1 MAGNGARWASD
12 VDPLRSPLRAIIVGG
27 SLGGL
32 SAAVWLREVG
42 CDVDVF
48 ERSPAHLE
56 DRGAGIMLN
65 PATVRYFL
73 VKKVVDIRQ
82 VSAPIRRFQY
92 LDRAGRVVASAPAFW
107 WSSAYN
113 VLYRGLLGC
122 FDRTRYHLG
131 EECIGFDQDETGV
144 TVRFATGR
152 VERGDLAVF
161 ADGINSVGR
170 RLLLPDCRPQYA
182 GYVAWR
188 GTVSEEHLKPET
200 FSLFHEAITYYVL
213 TEGHT
218 LAYPIPNKEGAVE
231 PGRRLT
237 NWLWYRNVTEAEL
250 ADLLVGRGG
259 QRFSTS
265 VPAGFVA
272 ERHIERLH
280 ADAAAE
286 LPPPF
291 AEIIGLTQEPFIEVI
306 FDVEVPRMAFGRV
319 CLLGDAAFRARPHAA
334 AGTAKAAEDAYRL
347 AMALKACGYDVTKA
361 LEEWESTQLPLG
373 RAVVER
379 ARQAGERLQHGRWRV
394 GEPLPFGLYKVS
406 DSAMP
411 EETLAAA
418 KVI

>member
-1 MAGNGARWASD
+1 MIR
-12 VDPLRSPLRAIIVGG
+12 PLRAIIVGG

-32 SAAVWLREVG
+32 SAAVWLRDLG

-73 VKKVVDIRQ
+73 AKKVVDVRQ
-82 VSAPIRRFQY
+82 TSAPIRRLQY
-92 LDRAGRVVASAPAFW
+92 LDRAGQVISSAPASW
-107 WSSAYN
+107 RSSAYN
-113 VLYRGLLGC
+113 VLYRGLLTC
-122 FDRTRYHLG
+122 FDRARYHLG
-131 EECIGFDQDETGV
+131 EECVGFDQDETGV
-144 TVRFATGR
+144 IVRFATGR
-152 VERGDLAVF
+152 VERGDLVVF
-161 ADGINSVGR
+161 ADGINSIGR
-170 RLLLPDCRPQYA
+170 RLLLPECRPSYA

-200 FSLFHEAITYYVL
+200 FSLFHEAITYHVL

-218 LAYPIPNKEGAVE
+218 LAYPIPNKDGALE

-237 NWLWYRNVTEAEL
+237 NWLWYRNVGEDEL

-265 VPAGFVA
+265 VPAGSVA
-272 ERHIERLH
+272 ERHIKRLH
-280 ADAAAE
+280 ADAAE
-286 LPPPF
+286 HLPPPF
-291 AEIIGLTQEPFIEVI
+291 AEIIGFTPEPFIEVI

-347 AMALKACGYDVTKA
+347 ALALKACDFDVVKA
-361 LEEWESTQLPLG
+361 LQEWEATQLPLG
-373 RAVVER
+373 KGVVER
-379 ARQAGERLQHGRWRV
+379 ARQAGERLQHGRWQV
-394 GEPLPFGLYKVS
+394 GDPLPFGLYRVS

-411 EETLAAA
+411 EEAPAAA
-418 KVI
+418 ETT

>member
-1 MAGNGARWASD
+1 MDVPAR
-12 VDPLRSPLRAIIVGG
+12 PLRIIIVGG

-32 SAAVWLREVG
+32 SAAVWLRDLG
-42 CDVDVF
+42 CDVEVF
-48 ERSPAHLE
+48 ERAPVFLE

-73 VKKVVDIRQ
+73 TKKVTDVRQ
-82 VSAPIRRFQY
+82 TSAPIRRLQY
-92 LDRAGRVVASAPAFW
+92 MNRAGRIVSSTPAFW

-131 EECIGFDQDETGV
+131 EECVGFEQDESGV

-161 ADGINSVGR
+161 ADGINSIGR
-170 RLLLPDCRPQYA
+170 RLLLPECRPRYA

-188 GTVSEEHLKPET
+188 GTVSEENLKPET
-200 FSLFHEAITYYVL
+200 FGLFHEAITYHVL
-213 TEGHT
+213 GQGHA
-218 LAYPIPNKEGAVE
+218 LAYPIPNRDGTAE

-237 NWLWYRNVTEAEL
+237 NWLWYRNVDAAGL
-250 ADLLVGRGG
+250 ADLLVGRDG
-259 QRFSTS
+259 QHFTTS

-272 ERHIERLH
+272 EGHVQKLH
-280 ADAAAE
+280 ADARE
-286 LPPPF
+286 QLPPPF
-291 AEIIGLTQEPFIEVI
+291 AEIIGLTGEPFIEVI

-347 AMALKACGYDVTKA
+347 ALALKAHRGDVAGA
-361 LEEWESTQLPLG
+361 LREWETAQLALG

-394 GEPLPFGLYKVS
+394 GEPVPFGLYEVS
-406 DSAMP
+406 DSSMP
-411 EETLAAA
+411 EETLAEASQ
-418 KVI
+418 IR